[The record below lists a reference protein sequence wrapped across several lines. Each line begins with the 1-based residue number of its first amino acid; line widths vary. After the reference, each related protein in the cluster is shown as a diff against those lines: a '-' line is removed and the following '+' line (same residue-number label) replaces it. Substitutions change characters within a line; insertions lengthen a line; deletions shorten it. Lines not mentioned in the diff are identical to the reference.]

1 MTRTLFK
8 KERLVVVEEYLLL
21 SKITAAMLKLKNK
34 NTRFSKGARKATKP
48 SKCFYSHLSKEATT
62 SDFSSDSVLLAIQP
76 WVNTI

>member
-21 SKITAAMLKLKNK
+21 AKITAAMLKLKNK

-48 SKCFYSHLSKEATT
+48 SVFTHT
-62 SDFSSDSVLLAIQP
+62 
-76 WVNTI
+76 